1 MAAEPHGRSAGD
13 AAMVTPG
20 LYRHYKGPLY
30 RVLFVADWLSKTAP
44 ESDEVLEVFLVA
56 NRIYVSDVRDKEDR
70 EHFGDGLI
78 LDNVRWSGNTS
89 RVNDERNKRVVIYV
103 SLSDDGRV
111 SARTV
116 REFEEMVDV
125 PCADGGPSHRV
136 PRFERIGE

>member
-1 MAAEPHGRSAGD
+1 
-13 AAMVTPG
+13 MVTPG

-44 ESDEVLEVFLVA
+44 EPDEILQVFLIA
-56 NRIYVSDVRDKEDR
+56 SRIYVSDVRDKEDR
-70 EHFGDGLI
+70 VHFGEGLV

-103 SLSDDGRV
+103 SLSGEGRV

-116 REFEEMVDV
+116 KEFEESIG
-125 PCADGGPSHRV
+125 DGAPSV
-136 PRFERIGE
+136 RFERIGE